1 MFPAAPPFTG
11 ALRLARLADVPRIG
25 VVASFFHS
33 SWFGYERPYFNQYPQ
48 DTLSSYRNS
57 FRNAI
62 LDPDSVV
69 VVVEDTLDRAE
80 ASHVYDALAA
90 VYPSFEE
97 QIPKESLEKGNAIV
111 SVASFS
117 LLPNSPRHGQFQPEG
132 EQLLGSFV
140 LFVSLTLLLS
150 SERRY
155 SSANQR
161 PRLFPRQEPH
171 REQDHGRSLTPS
183 GGEVR
188 CLLPHTTAIHF
199 AHNDC
204 LGLSETG
211 WSLTCW

>member
-11 ALRLARLADVPRIG
+11 ALRLARLADVPRIS
-25 VVASFFHS
+25 VVAAASFFHS

-80 ASHVYDALAA
+80 ASHVYGALAA

-97 QIPKESLEKGNAIV
+97 QIPKESLKKGNAIV

-132 EQLLGSFV
+132 EQLLGSLSC
-140 LFVSLTLLLS
+140 LF
-150 SERRY
+150 
-155 SSANQR
+155 
-161 PRLFPRQEPH
+161 H
-171 REQDHGRSLTPS
+171 
-183 GGEVR
+183 
-188 CLLPHTTAIHF
+188 
-199 AHNDC
+199 
-204 LGLSETG
+204 
-211 WSLTCW
+211 